1 MKIAIIGYSG
11 SGKST
16 LAKHLGA
23 LYRLPVL
30 HLDTLQFLPGWVE
43 RTREEKRA
51 DLARFLDEN
60 EGGWVIDG
68 SYLKILPERR
78 FSEADR
84 ILFLDL
90 PRLACLARVVRRYR
104 TYRGKTRDSIAPG
117 CPEKLDAEF
126 LLWVLFR
133 GRTGK
138 KRRQFRDILA
148 AYPEKVRLLRSQ
160 RDIDRYLEECKG
172 ETV

>member
-84 ILFLDL
+84 ILFLDF
-90 PRLACLARVVRRYR
+90 PRLVCLFRVLWRYR
-104 TYRGKTRDSIAPG
+104 TFRGRTRDSIAPG
-117 CPEKLDAEF
+117 CPERLSAEF

-148 AYPEKVRLLRSQ
+148 AYPEKVRVLRTQ
-160 RDIDRYLEECKG
+160 RAIDRYLTECKG

>member
-23 LYRLPVL
+23 LYGLPVL

-43 RTREEKRA
+43 RTADEKRV

-60 EGGWVIDG
+60 GDGWVIDG
-68 SYLKILPERR
+68 NYLRILPERR
-78 FSEADR
+78 FREADR

-90 PRLACLARVVRRYR
+90 PRLTCLRRVIRRFR
-104 TYRGKTRDSIAPG
+104 TYRGRTRDSIAPG

-138 KRRQFRDILA
+138 KRKKFRDILA
-148 AYPEKVRLLRSQ
+148 AYPEKARVLRSQ
-160 RDIDRYLEECKG
+160 RDIDRYLRECKG

>member
-16 LAKHLGA
+16 LAKNLGA
-23 LYRLPVL
+23 LYGLPVL

-43 RTREEKRA
+43 RTADEKRV

-68 SYLKILPERR
+68 NYLRILPERR

-90 PRLACLARVVRRYR
+90 PRLVCLSRVVRRYR
-104 TYRGKTRDSIAPG
+104 TYRGSVRDSVAPG
-117 CPEKLDAEF
+117 CPEKLDAAF
-126 LLWVLFR
+126 IRWVLLE
-133 GRTGK
+133 GRAK
-138 KRRQFRDILA
+138 KKQRQFRDILA
-148 AYPEKVRLLRSQ
+148 AYPEKVRVLRTQ
-160 RDIDRYLEECKG
+160 RAIDRYLTECKG